1 MKRIVCCISL
11 AAFFATVFAQQP
23 NPAATVTD
31 DDFQKVLIAVS
42 NEDWETAVA
51 LSSKFLK
58 QMKDDD
64 KRLPRLRYIY
74 LYAAAGKVT
83 DGKMEF
89 DDFAK
94 SAKEFVGKE
103 VELPYRPITLECRG
117 AMNFI
122 CPSNEKQDRAMVA
135 ATNKT
140 GTSILAFEYV
150 QLKEPFDF
158 AHHED
163 ERASISGNIDAIVP
177 NPNKSRFLV
186 MRLFITNG
194 VVNLKGKAPRQIS
207 TWRKPTTRW
216 TGAAGRAG

>member
-1 MKRIVCCISL
+1 MKRIVSSIIL
-11 AAFFATVFAQQP
+11 AACFITAFAQQP
-23 NPAATVTD
+23 NPAPTVTD
-31 DDFQKVLIAVS
+31 DDFQKVLVAVS
-42 NEDWETAVA
+42 NEDWDTAVA

-58 QMKDDD
+58 QMKEDD
-64 KRLPRLRYIY
+64 KRLLRLRYIY

-89 DDFAK
+89 NDFAK

-103 VELPYRPITLECRG
+103 VVLPYRPVTMECRG

-122 CPSNEKQDRAMVA
+122 CPSNEKRDRAMVA

-158 AHHED
+158 EHHED
-163 ERASISGNIDAIVP
+163 ETASISGNIDAIVP

-186 MRLFITNG
+186 MRLFISNG
-194 VVNLKGKAPRQIS
+194 VIHLNDKPPNQIS
-207 TWRKPTTRW
+207 T
-216 TGAAGRAG
+216 RANKLDASGGSVFLN